1 MVNEYIII
9 FGILIGIGVVLTI
22 WSFVRIY
29 NTKFNVFLLVLGIPL
44 FLSGIMGI
52 IMQILMNV

>member
-9 FGILIGIGVVLTI
+9 FGILIGIGIVLTI

-44 FLSGIMGI
+44 FLSGTMGI